1 MILSFDEAGDLL
13 DRMAEEL
20 PEAIFEGLNG
30 GVSLLPDTVYDPE
43 FEDEV
48 YILGEFC
55 DDQMGRYIQ
64 LYYGSFA
71 ALAGDEGWS
80 REDREREL
88 RETLRHELTH
98 HVEGLAGD
106 SSLDRRDAEQLRR
119 WKRGQE

>member
-80 REDREREL
+80 REDWEREL

>member
-1 MILSFDEAGDLL
+1 
-13 DRMAEEL
+13 MAEEL

-80 REDREREL
+80 REDWEREL

-98 HVEGLAGD
+98 QVEGLAGD